1 MIAVYVSGDVAKP
14 GVYTLPEGS
23 RVNDAVAA
31 AGGALP
37 DADLEQINLAQ
48 KLADADHISVL
59 KLGETARP
67 TTSVIQTTGPSPT
80 PKAGAPPAVGAS
92 TKGTPGTKINL
103 NTATAQA
110 LELVPGIGPVTAQ
123 RIITDREQNGP
134 YTSVDNLTRVPGIK
148 AGILAKIRDYL
159 TVGP

>member
-14 GVYTLPEGS
+14 GVYALPEGS

-67 TTSVIQTTGPSPT
+67 TTSAVQTTGLSPT
-80 PKAGAPPAVGAS
+80 PQAGALPGAGAS

-134 YTSVDNLTRVPGIK
+134 YTSVDNLNSGARNKSGYPG
-148 AGILAKIRDYL
+148 
-159 TVGP
+159 